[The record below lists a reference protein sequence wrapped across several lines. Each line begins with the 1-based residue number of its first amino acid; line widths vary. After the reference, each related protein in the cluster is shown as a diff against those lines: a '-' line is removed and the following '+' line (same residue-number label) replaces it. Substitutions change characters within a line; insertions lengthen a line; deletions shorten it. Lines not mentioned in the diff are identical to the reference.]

1 MKIRYF
7 YNPKTRETLTIRG
20 ESLRVAPW
28 LSSGLKELSKE
39 EYEKKGGT
47 KVLQK
52 AKRKEPERAEKAED

>member
-7 YNPKTRETLTIRG
+7 YNPKTRETLTIRVDN
-20 ESLRVAPW
+20 LRVAPW
-28 LSSGLKELSKE
+28 LSSGLRELSKE
-39 EYEKKGGT
+39 EYEKMGGT